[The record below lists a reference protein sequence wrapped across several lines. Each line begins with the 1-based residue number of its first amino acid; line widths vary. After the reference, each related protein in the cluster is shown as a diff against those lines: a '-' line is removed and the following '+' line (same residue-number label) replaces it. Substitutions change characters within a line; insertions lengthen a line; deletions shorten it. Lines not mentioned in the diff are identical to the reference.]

1 MCDFCYDLLST
12 GDMAKPIRSDSY
24 IQPLESSLT
33 DVSHDDDN
41 SD

>member
-1 MCDFCYDLLST
+1 
-12 GDMAKPIRSDSY
+12 MAKPIRSDSY

-33 DVSHDDDN
+33 DISDDDHS